1 MQTLQFILRHNTLQ
15 EIFYALGV
23 ALITLLLLIFVRRVV
38 VARLKAFSQRTS
50 VIWDDVLVDV
60 LESTKLPFL
69 AWLSVL
75 AGLTQIVLP
84 DSIRLLPLKAMMIL
98 LILQAGI
105 WASRAV
111 RSWVGL
117 RLAVSKE
124 AGDGAAL
131 TNFGVIS
138 FILRIMVWVVTLLLL
153 LDNLG
158 VNITTLIASLG
169 IGGVAVALALQNVLG
184 DLFASLSIAI
194 DKPFLVGDFIV
205 VDTFS
210 GTVKHVGLKTTRL
223 QSLSGEELVFSNNDL
238 LKSRVRNFKRM
249 NERRIV
255 FGFGVTYDTPPEVL
269 RRLNEEIKAIVS
281 RQSGVRLDRAHFKG
295 FGASSLDFEV
305 VYYML
310 EPDFSAYMDTQQAI
324 NLALLEYCNAEG
336 IGFAFPTQTLH
347 VSSLPAAFAGAGRP
361 EAGKAAVA
369 TSQPASEPGKET

>member
-1 MQTLQFILRHNTLQ
+1 MQTLQYILNRNSIQ
-15 EIFYALGV
+15 EIVYALGLAGIMLL
-23 ALITLLLLIFVRRVV
+23 ALLFVRRVV
-38 VARLKAFSQRTS
+38 VTRLKRLSRLTV
-50 VIWDDVLVDV
+50 VIWDDVLADV

-69 AWLSVL
+69 VWLSVL

-84 DSIRLLPLKAMMIL
+84 ESIRSLPFKAMMIL

-105 WASRAV
+105 WCSRAV
-111 RSWVGL
+111 SSWVGL

-138 FILRIMVWVVTLLLL
+138 FILRIVVWVVTLLLL

-194 DKPFLVGDFIV
+194 DKPFMVGDFIV
-205 VDTFS
+205 VDSFS

-249 NERRIV
+249 NERRIA

-269 RRLNEEIKAIVS
+269 LRLNEEIKAIVS

-295 FGASSLDFEV
+295 LGASSLDFEI

-310 EPDFSAYMDTQQAI
+310 VPDYAAYMDTQQAI
-324 NLALLEYCNAEG
+324 NLALLEYCNAQG

-347 VSSLPAAFAGAGRP
+347 VSSLPEPFVRAGAP
-361 EAGKAAVA
+361 
-369 TSQPASEPGKET
+369 EPGKAPVPAPQTGSDS